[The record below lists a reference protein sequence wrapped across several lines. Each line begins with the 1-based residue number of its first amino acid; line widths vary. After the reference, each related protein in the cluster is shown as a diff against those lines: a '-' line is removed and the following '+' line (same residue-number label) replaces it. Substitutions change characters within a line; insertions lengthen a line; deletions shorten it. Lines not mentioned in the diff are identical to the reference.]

1 MPAAGAAAIQ
11 PNAVTDDRLTIGL
24 SLSLTGQYAAMGR
37 QAETAIRLFVADQ
50 NAAGG
55 MRIGARG
62 FELALECHDDQ
73 SDPARCAE
81 IYRSLC
87 FENRANLIFGPYSS
101 ALTRVAA
108 PIAEQAGLVMVNHGG
123 ADDEL
128 YRQKYR
134 LMVGILSPASDYLLG
149 FARLLSTLKLWRKR
163 LALVAFPSQFAHSVI
178 DGLEQACKE
187 RSIYR
192 RGVRIRLKETL
203 SRDADDARA
212 TLIAR
217 LARARVNALASA
229 GSFDDD
235 VGLIQAVVA
244 ANLNIPVIAC
254 VAAGVEDFR
263 KRLGE
268 HADGIVGPSQ
278 WERQLQ
284 IAPELGPSP
293 EKFVRRMNAAAPGT
307 ACDYPA
313 AQIYAAGILTGA
325 ALNAAG
331 ALEQERLRDAF
342 ADLRSTT
349 FYGEFAIDRV
359 TGRQFGHKVLL
370 VQWHQGEKIIIH
382 PDSHTEMGAM
392 ELPSGWH
399 LILGSFRGLR
409 IRSGRREHDESD

>member
-1 MPAAGAAAIQ
+1 
-11 PNAVTDDRLTIGL
+11 
-24 SLSLTGQYAAMGR
+24 MGR

-55 MRIGARG
+55 MRIGARR

-87 FENRANLIFGPYSS
+87 FENRANLIFSPYSS

-178 DGLEQACKE
+178 DGLEQACRE

-203 SRDADDARA
+203 KRDADDARA

-217 LARARVNALASA
+217 LARARINALASA

-278 WERQLQ
+278 WERHLQ

-293 EKFVRRMNAAAPGT
+293 EEFVRRMHAAAPGT

-325 ALNAAG
+325 ALTAAG

-342 ADLRSTT
+342 ADLRTST

-359 TGRQFGHKVLL
+359 TGRQIGHKVLL

-382 PDSHTEMGAM
+382 PDSHTEPGAI
-392 ELPSGWH
+392 ELPSGWR

-409 IRSGRREHDESD
+409 ISSGRRKHDESD

>member
-1 MPAAGAAAIQ
+1 
-11 PNAVTDDRLTIGL
+11 VTDDKVTIGL

-37 QAETAIRLFVADQ
+37 PAEAAIRLFVADQ

-55 MRIGARG
+55 MRIGARRL
-62 FELALECHDDQ
+62 ELTLECYDDQ

-87 FENRANLIFGPYSS
+87 FENRADLIFGPYSS

-108 PIAEQAGLVMVNHGG
+108 PIAEQAGMVMVNHGG
-123 ADDEL
+123 ADDDL
-128 YRQKYR
+128 YRQKYH
-134 LMVGILSPASDYLLG
+134 LLVGILSPASDYLLG

-163 LALVAFPSQFAHSVI
+163 LALVAFRSQFAHSVI
-178 DGLEQACKE
+178 DGLEQACRE

-192 RGVRIRLKETL
+192 RGVRIKLKETL
-203 SRDADDARA
+203 RREPDDARA

-217 LARARVNALASA
+217 LARARINALASA

-235 VGLIQAVVA
+235 VGLIQAVIA

-278 WERQLQ
+278 WECHLQ
-284 IAPELGPSP
+284 IAPEIGLSP
-293 EKFVRRMNAAAPGT
+293 EEFVRRMHAAAPGV

-325 ALNAAG
+325 ALTAAG

-342 ADLRSTT
+342 ADLRTST
-349 FYGEFAIDRV
+349 FYGDFSLDRV
-359 TGRQFGHKVLL
+359 TGRQIGHKVLL

-382 PDSHTEMGAM
+382 PDSHTEPGAI
-392 ELPSGWH
+392 ELPSGWR

-409 IRSGRREHDESD
+409 LSSGRRKHDEGD

>member
-1 MPAAGAAAIQ
+1 MSE
-11 PNAVTDDRLTIGL
+11 DRLTIGL
-24 SLSLTGQYAAMGR
+24 SLSLTGKYAAMGL
-37 QAETAIRLFVADQ
+37 QAEAAIRLFVADQ
-50 NAAGG
+50 SAAGG
-55 MRIGARG
+55 MRIGARR

-73 SDPARCAE
+73 SDPVRCAG

-87 FENRANLIFGPYSS
+87 FENRADLIFGPYSS
-101 ALTRVAA
+101 ALTRIAA

-128 YRQKYR
+128 YRQRYR
-134 LMVGILSPASDYLLG
+134 LMVGVLSPASDYLLG

-163 LALVAFPSQFAHSVI
+163 LALVASPSQFAHSVI

-187 RSIYR
+187 RPIYR
-192 RGVRIRLKETL
+192 RGVRITLKETL
-203 SRDADDARA
+203 SRESDDARA

-217 LARARVNALASA
+217 LARARINALASA

-235 VGLIQAVVA
+235 VVLIQAVIA

-263 KRLGE
+263 KRMGE

-278 WERQLQ
+278 WERHLQ
-284 IAPELGPSP
+284 ITPELGPSP
-293 EKFVRRMNAAAPGT
+293 EEFARRMHAGGPGA

-313 AQIYAAGILTGA
+313 AQIYAAGVLTGA
-325 ALNAAG
+325 ALSAAG
-331 ALEQERLRDAF
+331 ALEQERLRTAF
-342 ADLRSTT
+342 ADLRTST
-349 FYGEFAIDRV
+349 FYGEFALDRV
-359 TGRQFGHKVLL
+359 TGRQIGHKVLL

-382 PDSHTEMGAM
+382 PDAHTERGAI
-392 ELPSGWH
+392 ELPSGWR

-409 IRSGRREHDESD
+409 ISSGRGKRDDRD